1 MPAMPIPEFTLRELA
16 AAVEATVEGDA
27 GVTVRRVGTLDNAGP
42 DAITFLSDARHRAKL
57 ATTRAAAVIV
67 GPDFATATAL
77 PKLVHPNPYLI
88 YARVVTLLNP
98 PPVAAPGIALSASI
112 DPSARVDATA
122 SIGPF
127 AVIGAR
133 VVVGARA
140 VIGAGAIIGA
150 DVELGAEVH
159 LHPHVVIYERCIV
172 GDRTVLYAGV
182 VIGADGFGMADD
194 DGRWVKIPQV
204 GRVVIGVDCEIG
216 ANTTIDRGALDDTV
230 IEDGV
235 KIDNQVQVGHNC
247 RIGAHSAIAGC
258 VGLAGSSL
266 IGKHCRVGGAAMI
279 AGHLSIVDGT
289 TISAGTLV
297 ASSIDVPGAY
307 TGTYP
312 TLPHREWRH
321 VATQVRR
328 LRQLV
333 ARVGVLEKQSGAREA
348 EPGDAS

>member
-1 MPAMPIPEFTLRELA
+1 MPAMPIPEFTLHELA
-16 AAVEATVEGDA
+16 AAVEATVDGDA
-27 GVTVRRVGTLDNAGP
+27 TVTVRRVGTLDNAGP
-42 DAITFLSDARHRAKL
+42 DAITFLTDARHRAKL

-67 GPDFATATAL
+67 APDFVAATAL
-77 PKLVHPNPYLI
+77 PKLVHPNPYLT

-98 PPVAAPGIALSASI
+98 PPVTAPGVDPSASI
-112 DPSARVDATA
+112 DPSARVDASA
-122 SIGPF
+122 SIGPYV
-127 AVIGAR
+127 VIGAR
-133 VVVGARA
+133 AVVGARA
-140 VIGAGAIIGA
+140 VIGAGANIGA
-150 DVELGAEVH
+150 DVELGADVH
-159 LHPHVVIYERCIV
+159 LHPHVVIYQRCIV
-172 GDRTVLYAGV
+172 GDRTVLFAGA
-182 VIGADGFGMADD
+182 VIGADGFGMADNG
-194 DGRWVKIPQV
+194 GRWVKIPQV

-230 IEDGV
+230 IEEGV

-258 VGLAGSSL
+258 VGIAGSAM

-297 ASSIDVPGAY
+297 ASDIDVPGAY

-321 VATQVRR
+321 VAIEVRR

-333 ARVGVLEKQSGAREA
+333 ARVSALEKQSGARA
-348 EPGDAS
+348 DEPGDAS

>member
-1 MPAMPIPEFTLRELA
+1 MPAMPIPEFTLRDLA
-16 AAVEATVEGDA
+16 AAVEATVDGDA
-27 GVTVRRVGTLDNAGP
+27 TVTVRRVDTLDNAGP
-42 DAITFLSDARHRAKL
+42 DAITFFTDARHRAKL

-67 GPDFATATAL
+67 APEFVAATAL
-77 PKLVHPNPYLI
+77 PKLVHRNPYLT

-98 PPVAAPGIALSASI
+98 PPVTVPGIAPSACI

-122 SIGPF
+122 SIGPYV
-127 AVIGAR
+127 VIGAR
-133 VVVGARA
+133 AVVGARA
-140 VIGAGAIIGA
+140 VIGAGANVGA
-150 DVELGAEVH
+150 DVELGADVH
-159 LHPHVVIYERCIV
+159 LHPHVVIYQRCIV
-172 GDRTVLYAGV
+172 GDRTVLFAGA

-230 IEDGV
+230 IEEGV

-258 VGLAGSSL
+258 VGIAGSTM
-266 IGKHCRVGGAAMI
+266 IGKHCRLGGAAMI

-297 ASSIDVPGAY
+297 ASNIDVPGAY

-312 TLPHREWRH
+312 TLPYREWRY
-321 VATQVRR
+321 VATEVRR

-333 ARVGVLEKQSGAREA
+333 ARVGALEKQSGAPAA
-348 EPGDAS
+348 EPGEAS